1 MAARISSTM
10 RCSTISAATP
20 IALRIATA
28 PLEPCEMM
36 QTPST
41 PSSTAPPYVSGL
53 SDVYSGSSAGI
64 SAAAC
69 SW

>member
-1 MAARISSTM
+1 MPW
-10 RCSTISAATP
+10 STISLATP
-20 IALRIATA
+20 IALRIAVA
-28 PLEPCEMM
+28 PVEPWEMT

-53 SDVYSGSSAGI
+53 SGAYSGSSAGI
-64 SAAAC
+64 SASAC